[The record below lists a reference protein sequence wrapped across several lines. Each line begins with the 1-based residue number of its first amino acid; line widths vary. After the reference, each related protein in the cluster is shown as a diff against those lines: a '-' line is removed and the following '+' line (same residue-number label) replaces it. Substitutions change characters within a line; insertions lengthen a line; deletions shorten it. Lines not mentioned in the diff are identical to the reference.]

1 MEMEDYVSIEM
12 LNTFENLVCRKFK
25 YLNRDFSGKSDLW
38 SFPIEQC
45 KRIKESLFSVNT
57 IVKEVLRNFYSTFG
71 DANYRTYHVLLA
83 RTYILLYYKHRDEDN
98 YQSVVFPVLIPDMG
112 LYGTSYLDEINKKI
126 DEIKDMEDIINGKT
140 KDYPNPVRLELLMRF
155 MDIPE
160 EVRKKSGHNI
170 ALANIMNIITGIPVT
185 TCESYPSKRDLFN
198 KDYHREILKTI
209 DEYLVK
215 LKSSILFFPPKE
227 KKEESNI
234 LADEKD

>member
-1 MEMEDYVSIEM
+1 MEIEDYVSIEM
-12 LNTFENLVCRKFK
+12 LNTLENLVCRKFS
-25 YLNRDFSGKSDLW
+25 YLNRDFSGNSDLW
-38 SFPIEQC
+38 SYPIDQC
-45 KRIKESLFSVNT
+45 KRIEESLFSVNT

-83 RTYILLYYKHRDEDN
+83 RTYILLYYKHRDESK

-112 LYGTSYLDEINKKI
+112 LYGKNYLDEINKKI
-126 DEIKDMEDIINGKT
+126 DEIKDMEDIINGNT

-160 EVRKKSGHNI
+160 EVRKKSGHNL
-170 ALANIMNIITGIPVT
+170 AMANIMNIITGIPVS
-185 TCESYPSKRDLFN
+185 TCESYPSKRDLN

-215 LKSSILFFPPKE
+215 LKSSILFFPSKG
-227 KKEESNI
+227 KKEESNN
-234 LADEKD
+234 LVDEKD

>member
-1 MEMEDYVSIEM
+1 
-12 LNTFENLVCRKFK
+12 
-25 YLNRDFSGKSDLW
+25 
-38 SFPIEQC
+38 
-45 KRIKESLFSVNT
+45 
-57 IVKEVLRNFYSTFG
+57 
-71 DANYRTYHVLLA
+71 
-83 RTYILLYYKHRDEDN
+83 
-98 YQSVVFPVLIPDMG
+98 
-112 LYGTSYLDEINKKI
+112 
-126 DEIKDMEDIINGKT
+126 MEDIINGKT

-215 LKSSILFFPPKE
+215 LKSSILFFPPKVRLIM
-227 KKEESNI
+227 KYSYTLQLPFSAQNFTQTK
-234 LADEKD
+234 L